1 MDLRTRPSVRQL
13 CHGSRN
19 DGGVCTLPPWSCLAG
34 WVLIRRRL
42 FLFVLAVV
50 VSACSSDGPDVE
62 SVAEPA
68 AQVAPETTTTTTT
81 TTTTSTTTT
90 TEPPPTIEEC
100 LAEVPLDVKLGQ
112 LLFPV
117 MTQSEFGAATV
128 LAANGQI
135 AGVVVLGSPDAR
147 VARDIEAMQTTSLV
161 GPSIIAVDEEG
172 GRVQRLD
179 DLVGTLPSAR
189 AMANGTPAEVR
200 AQSRSH
206 AEAIGALGF
215 TMNLAPVLDL
225 DNGTYIRDRSFG
237 ADAATVEEYAF
248 AFADGILDAGLTPT
262 AKHFPGHG
270 RGTDSH
276 TGLPTLP
283 GLDELR
289 GTDLQPFVAGE
300 EVVEHRRVRAGAEIE
315 QHEVGGQL
323 PQLAH
328 EAHAAQVTRLR
339 LAQVRMRRG
348 DQLKAGLGRLDEQLR
363 EIVFAL
369 RDEVGERDL
378 RRLDAEAGVEVRA
391 LEIGVDRHDPMTH
404 ARERGREIDRDE
416 GLAAALGGRGD
427 RDA

>member
-1 MDLRTRPSVRQL
+1 M
-13 CHGSRN
+13 
-19 DGGVCTLPPWSCLAG
+19 
-34 WVLIRRRL
+34 
-42 FLFVLAVV
+42 
-50 VSACSSDGPDVE
+50 E

-68 AQVAPETTTTTTT
+68 AQVAPDTTTTTTT

-100 LAEVPLDVKLGQ
+100 LAEGPLDVKLGQ

-147 VARDIEAMQTTSLV
+147 IARDIEAMQTTSLV

-189 AMANGTPAEVR
+189 AMATGTPTEVR

-237 ADAATVEEYAF
+237 ADAATVEEFAF

-289 GTDLQPFVAGE
+289 GTDLQPFAAAVDRGDMPIMIGHLVVPGLTDGEPATLSPAAVTGLLREELGFDGLVMTDALNMDAISVERSNDEAAELALVAGVDLAMLGRIE
-300 EVVEHRRVRAGAEIE
+300 DVVPTIE
-315 QHEVGGQL
+315 
-323 PQLAH
+323 
-328 EAHAAQVTRLR
+328 RLR
-339 LAQVRMRRG
+339 SAVE
-348 DQLKAGLGRLDEQLR
+348 AGRLTIERVDESFLR
-363 EIVFAL
+363 VL
-369 RDEVGERDL
+369 DEKGVAVCDL
-378 RRLDAEAGVEVRA
+378 PADVAPAIACNGVTTGA
-391 LEIGVDRHDPMTH
+391 C
-404 ARERGREIDRDE
+404 A
-416 GLAAALGGRGD
+416 LAAG
-427 RDA
+427 

>member
-1 MDLRTRPSVRQL
+1 M
-13 CHGSRN
+13 
-19 DGGVCTLPPWSCLAG
+19 AG

-179 DLVGTLPSAR
+179 GLVGTLPSAR

-289 GTDLQPFVAGE
+289 GTDLQPFVAAVDRGDMPIMIGHLVVPGLTDGE
-300 EVVEHRRVRAGAEIE
+300 PATLSPAAVTGLLREELGFDGLVMTDALNMDAISVQRSNDEAAELALIAGVDLAMLGRIDDVVPTIE
-315 QHEVGGQL
+315 
-323 PQLAH
+323 
-328 EAHAAQVTRLR
+328 RLR
-339 LAQVRMRRG
+339 TAVE
-348 DQLKAGLGRLDEQLR
+348 AGRLTMERVDESFLR
-363 EIVFAL
+363 VLAVKAIEVCDLPADVAPAIACNGVNTGACAL
-369 RDEVGERDL
+369 ANG
-378 RRLDAEAGVEVRA
+378 
-391 LEIGVDRHDPMTH
+391 
-404 ARERGREIDRDE
+404 
-416 GLAAALGGRGD
+416 
-427 RDA
+427 

>member
-1 MDLRTRPSVRQL
+1 MV
-13 CHGSRN
+13 
-19 DGGVCTLPPWSCLAG
+19 A
-34 WVLIRRRL
+34 
-42 FLFVLAVV
+42 
-50 VSACSSDGPDVE
+50 SACSSDGPDVE

-68 AQVAPETTTTTTT
+68 VDVAPETSTTTS

-100 LAEVPLDVKLGQ
+100 LAEIPLDVKLGQ

-117 MTQSEFGAATV
+117 MTQSEFGQATV

-147 VARDIEAMQTTSLV
+147 IARDIEAMQATSMV

-179 DLVGTLPSAR
+179 GLVGTLPSAR
-189 AMANGTPAEVR
+189 TMADGTAAEVR
-200 AQSRSH
+200 EQSRVH
-206 AEAIGALGF
+206 AAAIGALGF

-237 ADAATVEEYAF
+237 ADPESVEEYAF

-289 GTDLQPFVAGE
+289 GTDLQPFVAAVARGDMPIMIGHLVVPGLTDGE
-300 EVVEHRRVRAGAEIE
+300 PATLSPAAVTGLLREELGFDGLVMTDALNMDAISVQRSNDEAAELALIAGVDLAMLGRIDDVVPTIE
-315 QHEVGGQL
+315 
-323 PQLAH
+323 
-328 EAHAAQVTRLR
+328 RLR
-339 LAQVRMRRG
+339 SAVET
-348 DQLKAGLGRLDEQLR
+348 GRLSADRVDESFLR
-363 EIVFAL
+363 VLVAK
-369 RDEVGERDL
+369 
-378 RRLDAEAGVEVRA
+378 GVEVCELPA
-391 LEIGVDRHDPMTH
+391 DVAPAIACNGVTTG
-404 ARERGREIDRDE
+404 ACA
-416 GLAAALGGRGD
+416 LAAG
-427 RDA
+427 